1 MLIMKRY
8 KLILCVLIAVTSCKE
23 KAIPEN
29 RNNAAMLGQE
39 RDNIDPDME
48 PSYKITPE
56 SKPEP
61 RANNASF
68 IREMEVLDSTLYTA
82 AYNNKDTAIAG
93 ELIHDDF
100 EFYHD
105 RNGELLDMD
114 TASASEIMIKRFRD
128 IGNHYKRKLKPGT
141 LRSYPLYNGKELYG
155 AIQEGV
161 NQYHKTE
168 TGELEG
174 IGHFMHLWV
183 KENNQ
188 WKLKRVISY
197 NHRAVSQ

>member
-1 MLIMKRY
+1 MKRY
-8 KLILCVLIAVTSCKE
+8 KLILCALMAVTSCRE
-23 KAIPEN
+23 ETIPEN
-29 RNNAAMLGQE
+29 RNNAAMLNQQPN
-39 RDNIDPDME
+39 NINPDME
-48 PSYKITPE
+48 PPYRITL
-56 SKPEP
+56 EP
-61 RANNASF
+61 KLDPRMNNEPF
-68 IREMEVLDSTLYTA
+68 NREMEALDSILYTA
-82 AYNNKDTAIAG
+82 AYNNKDTVIARK
-93 ELIHDDF
+93 LIHDDF

-105 RNGELLDMD
+105 RNGELTDMD
-114 TASASEIMIKRFRD
+114 TASASEIMIQRFRD

-168 TGELEG
+168 TGALEG
-174 IGHFMHLWV
+174 VGHFMHLWV